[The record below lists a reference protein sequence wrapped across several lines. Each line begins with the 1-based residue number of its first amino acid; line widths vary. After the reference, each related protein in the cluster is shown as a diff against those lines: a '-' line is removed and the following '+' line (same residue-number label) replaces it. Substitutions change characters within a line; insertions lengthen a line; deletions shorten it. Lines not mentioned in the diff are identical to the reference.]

1 MKRTIFTIAAAV
13 MLPVFVHASTP
24 ASLDLTLTRDITF
37 GPIVIVCKDS
47 AGTVVNV
54 TGWTAY
60 AEVRKKPEDTTAIL
74 NLAPVVSNGAAG
86 EVTIPAIAN
95 STTKTLPAGAYLW
108 DFILQKPTGER
119 LGPFI
124 SGRFIIGS
132 KITQP

>member
-1 MKRTIFTIAAAV
+1 MKKITLIFCLALIA
-13 MLPVFVHASTP
+13 FVADAMTP
-24 ASLDLTLTRDITF
+24 AALDLTLTRDITF
-37 GPIVIVCKDS
+37 GPIVITCKDS
-47 AGTVVNV
+47 AGAAVNV

-60 AEVRKKPEDTTAIL
+60 AEVRKKPEDTTVIL

-86 EVTIPAIAN
+86 QVTIPAIAN
-95 STTKTLPAGAYLW
+95 TVTKTLPPGAYQW

-124 SGRFIIGS
+124 TGRFNIGN